1 MSVMENSCLVAASPA
16 SEPFLF
22 LVLLA
27 FCEKKNDA
35 FCSVA
40 LNNLILVFTYFMLLF
55 LLLFPTGKIRS
66 LSVVWC

>member
-16 SEPFLF
+16 GEPFLF

-27 FCEKKNDA
+27 FIEKKNDA

-40 LNNLILVFTYFMLLF
+40 LNNLILVFTYFMVLF
-55 LLLFPTGKIRS
+55 YEYYFQQVKFTAGL
-66 LSVVWC
+66 